1 MQKMSD
7 LTAIKSNE
15 ILKPFFDRNSEFDLK
30 TCNFFDKDAVT
41 ALNWEGLEQ
50 EQISDRLK

>member
-1 MQKMSD
+1 MSD
-7 LTAIKSNE
+7 LTAIKNNE
-15 ILKPFFDRNSEFDLK
+15 ILKPFFDRNSEFDLN
-30 TCNFFDKDAVT
+30 TFNFFDKDAVT